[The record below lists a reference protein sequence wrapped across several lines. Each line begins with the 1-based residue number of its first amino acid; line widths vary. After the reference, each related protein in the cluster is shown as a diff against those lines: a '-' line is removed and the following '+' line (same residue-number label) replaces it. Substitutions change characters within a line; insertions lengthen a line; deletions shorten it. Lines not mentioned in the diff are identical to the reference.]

1 MLRDGR
7 KLIGVLRSVD
17 QFANLVLEHTVER
30 IFVGEQYGDVTLGL
44 YIVRGENVVLVGELV
59 RIYTYTHT
67 LSLSLFLTCRV
78 LYAYLSPSVYVR
90 VESAQ
95 TEMHE

>member
-59 RIYTYTHT
+59 RITINHVPS
-67 LSLSLFLTCRV
+67 SLLLLLTCGV
-78 LYAYLSPSVYVR
+78 LYAYLATCVYVD
-90 VESAQ
+90 SAQ
-95 TEMHE
+95 T

>member
-59 RIYTYTHT
+59 RITINHVP
-67 LSLSLFLTCRV
+67 SLLPPPPSHVRSLVRI
-78 LYAYLSPSVYVR
+78 SSYVC
-90 VESAQ
+90 VC
-95 TEMHE
+95 